1 MSNVIKIIT
10 KDEDEVIDELKKLV
24 ESCATESISEKGEFL
39 VGVSGKLLYFYTW
52 FFLLWVAL
60 KR

>member
-39 VGVSGKLLYFYTW
+39 VGVSGKLLYFYT
-52 FFLLWVAL
+52 
-60 KR
+60 